1 MRCYSCLSDL
11 IWGGDDD
18 AEDDGDHDIVT
29 NLSCHECGAFV
40 LVYWTPREE
49 EENDQARTVTPD
61 ASSFG
66 A

>member
-1 MRCYSCLSDL
+1 MRCYGCLNGL

-18 AEDDGDHDIVT
+18 SDDGEHDIVT
-29 NLSCHECGAFV
+29 NLSCPECGAFV
-40 LVYWTPREE
+40 LVYWSQKEE

-61 ASSFG
+61 APSFG